1 MPGVTTRQPDSNGT
15 VLPAG
20 GVRSLALAPDGVH
33 DAPSLAN
40 GVQAR
45 PATILDVAREAG
57 VSKATVSLVLNGRSG
72 TLRISD
78 ATRGAVLAAA
88 GRLKYTP
95 NHAARSLRSRRTGA
109 IMLIVSRIA
118 NPYYGEIATAA
129 LKAARAR
136 GYQLDVAEAGYADDE
151 VAALANLRSGRVD
164 GVVVATARP
173 AGDGDQQQTLRVAAR
188 RDLSQRGLPIVVLLG
203 GSPAPGIPAIR
214 IDDEDGAY
222 LATRHLLDLG
232 HRRIG
237 HVSYGKLPP
246 SSDEYAASADRFRGY
261 LRALDEYGL
270 RPDDSWLIG
279 DARAMRGGRDAAAEW
294 LARPAPRP
302 TALFAATDTAGIGL
316 IRGFHD
322 LGVRVPDDIA
332 IVGFDGVEAGVYS
345 VPALTTIEHPR
356 DDLGRIGVE
365 ALLDAIEG
373 AAGGASPVAVERVLP
388 VRLVIRESCGATPQ
402 QSVAS
407 PLTRP
412 TPPTGQE
419 GSSLLAD

>member
-1 MPGVTTRQPDSNGT
+1 MTRQPVPKST
-15 VLPAG
+15 AP
-20 GVRSLALAPDGVH
+20 LADGVH
-33 DAPSLAN
+33 ADALSAA
-40 GVQAR
+40 GVLAR
-45 PATILDVAREAG
+45 PSTILDVAREAG

-78 ATRGAVLAAA
+78 VTRAAVLAAA
-88 GRLKYTP
+88 VRLNYTP

-109 IMLIVSRIA
+109 IMLVVSRIA

-136 GYQLDVAEAGYADDE
+136 GYQLDVAEAGTADDE
-151 VAALANLRSGRVD
+151 VIALANLRSGRVD

-188 RDLSQRGLPIVVLLG
+188 RDLSQRGLPIVVLLS
-203 GSPAPGIPAIR
+203 GSPAPTIPAIR

-246 SSDEYAASADRFRGY
+246 STAEYAASADRFRGY
-261 LRALDEYGL
+261 LRALDEHGL

-279 DARAMRGGRDAAAEW
+279 DARAMRGGRDAASEW
-294 LARPAPRP
+294 LARPGPRP
-302 TALFAATDTAGIGL
+302 TAMFAATDTTAIGL
-316 IRGFHD
+316 LRGFHD
-322 LGVRVPDDIA
+322 LGVRVPDDVA
-332 IVGFDGVEAGVYS
+332 IVGFDGVEVGVYS

-373 AAGGASPVAVERVLP
+373 AADGTSPVAVERVLP
-388 VRLVIRESCGATPQ
+388 VRLVVRESCGAAPQ
-402 QSVAS
+402 KPVAS
-407 PLTRP
+407 PLT
-412 TPPTGQE
+412 PPVPPSGQG
-419 GSSLLAD
+419 GSPLSVE